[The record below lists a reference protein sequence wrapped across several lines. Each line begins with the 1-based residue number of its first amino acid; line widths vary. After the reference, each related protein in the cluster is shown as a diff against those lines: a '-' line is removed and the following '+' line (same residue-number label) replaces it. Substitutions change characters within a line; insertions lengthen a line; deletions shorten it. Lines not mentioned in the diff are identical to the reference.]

1 MLATWMME
9 IYLSK
14 CNTLE
19 DIVAAE
25 SAMSD
30 VESLTVERSMMEEDM
45 RNFMTTYQVRTHAAA
60 AFEARWLISAE
71 RPRAKGGLR
80 IDLEPRQ
87 DGPLLVLRKLEQGS
101 REGGRVLGDRG
112 GVAQGH
118 RCVESPG
125 TCSPHW
131 VVLPC

>member
-1 MLATWMME
+1 MMLATWMME

-45 RNFMTTYQVRTHAAA
+45 RNFMTTYQVRIRAAPSL
-60 AFEARWLISAE
+60 EARSLISAE
-71 RPRAKGGLR
+71 RP
-80 IDLEPRQ
+80 
-87 DGPLLVLRKLEQGS
+87 
-101 REGGRVLGDRG
+101 
-112 GVAQGH
+112 
-118 RCVESPG
+118 
-125 TCSPHW
+125 
-131 VVLPC
+131 